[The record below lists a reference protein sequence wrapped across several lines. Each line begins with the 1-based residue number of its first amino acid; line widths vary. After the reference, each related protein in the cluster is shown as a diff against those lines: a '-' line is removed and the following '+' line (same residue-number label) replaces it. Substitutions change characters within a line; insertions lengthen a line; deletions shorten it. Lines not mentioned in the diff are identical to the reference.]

1 MIGVNT
7 AMPLNCGLEM
17 VLFKM
22 SPPKLEREQM
32 AVKRLEVKLEAGLAN
47 LLYTNCLISLSKH
60 PA

>member
-1 MIGVNT
+1 
-7 AMPLNCGLEM
+7 MPLNCGLEM

-47 LLYTNCLISLSKH
+47 LLYTNRLISLSKH